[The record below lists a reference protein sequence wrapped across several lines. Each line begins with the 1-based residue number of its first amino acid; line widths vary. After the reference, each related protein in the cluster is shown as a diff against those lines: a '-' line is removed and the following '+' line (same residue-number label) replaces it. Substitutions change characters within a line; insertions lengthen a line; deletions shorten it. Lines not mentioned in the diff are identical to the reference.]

1 MSVLEDE
8 YIDYL
13 NERGIL
19 PRLLDIMKQ
28 LVNIEPPPA
37 DPLMYI
43 MHVLGCPLIPQA
55 QMKALERKVS
65 RAHDELRYLR
75 RLLIDL
81 DGIDH
86 LYDSESD
93 LEEYVG
99 DVQNTG
105 GSQSSL
111 CLESRPPNTP
121 INQAPYM
128 VEASVVMAPISNAKE
143 SSQGSS

>member
-1 MSVLEDE
+1 MSLLEEE

-13 NERGIL
+13 NEKGIL
-19 PRLLDIMKQ
+19 PRLLDILKQ
-28 LVNIEPPPA
+28 LVNIDPPPA

-65 RAHDELRYLR
+65 RAHDEMRYLR

-81 DGIDH
+81 EGFDH

-99 DVQNTG
+99 DVLNTG
-105 GSQSSL
+105 GSQTSL
-111 CLESRPPNTP
+111 CFEATISYTP
-121 INQAPYM
+121 IDQAPYIAD
-128 VEASVVMAPISNAKE
+128 VTGVITPIPNPKGT
-143 SSQGSS
+143 SQGSS

>member
-1 MSVLEDE
+1 MSVLEEE

-13 NERGIL
+13 NEKGIL
-19 PRLLDIMKQ
+19 PRLLDILKQ
-28 LVNIEPPPA
+28 LVNIDPPPA
-37 DPLMYI
+37 DPLVYI

-65 RAHDELRYLR
+65 RAHDEMRYLR

-81 DGIDH
+81 EGGDH

-99 DVQNTG
+99 DVLNTS
-105 GSQSSL
+105 GSQTSL
-111 CLESRPPNTP
+111 TFEGTISYIP
-121 INQAPYM
+121 INQPPYM
-128 VEASVVMAPISNAKE
+128 ADVTGVITAISTSKE
-143 SSQGSS
+143 TSQGSS

>member
-1 MSVLEDE
+1 MSLQEEE

-13 NERGIL
+13 KEKGIL
-19 PRLLDIMKQ
+19 PRLLEILKQ
-28 LVNIEPPPA
+28 LVNIDPPPA

-55 QMKALERKVS
+55 QLKALERKVS

-75 RLLIDL
+75 RLVIDL
-81 DGIDH
+81 NGDDL

-99 DVQNTG
+99 DVLDTS
-105 GSQSSL
+105 GSQSEL
-111 CLESRPPNTP
+111 
-121 INQAPYM
+121 
-128 VEASVVMAPISNAKE
+128 SVGE
-143 SSQGSS
+143 

>member
-1 MSVLEDE
+1 MLTD
-8 YIDYL
+8 
-13 NERGIL
+13 NT
-19 PRLLDIMKQ
+19 PW
-28 LVNIEPPPA
+28 
-37 DPLMYI
+37 
-43 MHVLGCPLIPQA
+43 QA

-105 GSQSSL
+105 GSQMSL
-111 CLESRPPNTP
+111 SFESRPPNTP
-121 INQAPYM
+121 INQAQYM

-143 SSQGSS
+143 SSQGSPAESFKDHPMRHTRT